1 MQAVE
6 GWHSVEV
13 DRAVAP
19 SVLTG
24 VLGAAG
30 TLTVSLVLADPR
42 HFTDDVLDDFRS
54 RAFRGRLNRA
64 AGRIFTFCHFN
75 LLFVT
80 GSPTCPSERAGGV
93 AGRVSF
99 HCCTNAQGL
108 MLSNPDSESLQL
120 ANEPVQQMIRSRAVL
135 RFFGSL

>member
-42 HFTDDVLDDFRS
+42 HFTNDVLDEFRS

-64 AGRIFTFCHFN
+64 AGRIFDYGH
-75 LLFVT
+75 LYYGFVT
-80 GSPTCPSERAGGV
+80 SSPTCPSERAGGV
-93 AGRVSF
+93 AGRV
-99 HCCTNAQGL
+99 
-108 MLSNPDSESLQL
+108 
-120 ANEPVQQMIRSRAVL
+120 
-135 RFFGSL
+135 